1 MCAPAFVADAGGPAS
16 AGMWVVWLLAG
27 GVMGALAARLSEL
40 GRIGSAGYVV
50 SGALGGLFGGL
61 VLGALGVN
69 LDDLVWSIVVGLA
82 GALFLLLILNAARG
96 DRGMGGASGH

>member
-1 MCAPAFVADAGGPAS
+1 MDAPAFVADAGGPAS

-50 SGALGGLFGGL
+50 FGALGGLFGGL

-69 LDDLVWSIVVGLA
+69 LGDLVWSIVAGLA
-82 GALFLLLILNAARG
+82 SALALLLILNAVRG

>member
-1 MCAPAFVADAGGPAS
+1 MGAPAFVAEAGGPAS

-69 LDDLVWSIVVGLA
+69 LGDLVWSIVVGLA